1 MEVTDIESSWQLEVA
16 IFYILL
22 LKRGKSFILLDNF
35 FLKNFSPSLIF
46 MNSPPSFPPLYFVK
60 RGNVVNIECFTPPL
74 CVAER
79 GTGVSTFGEEGKR
92 GFRILD
98 KTL

>member
-60 RGNVVNIECFTPPL
+60 RGNALNNRVLLLPL
-74 CVAER
+74 CGAER
-79 GTGVSTFGEEGKR
+79 GAGG
-92 GFRILD
+92 
-98 KTL
+98 